1 MDSMIPLTCR
11 FSPVVAAVM
20 FSLVAAGCSRGAE
33 ARPAGAV
40 GTAAATP
47 APGVP
52 AGAGDAPSASAG
64 TPSAARP
71 AIVFL
76 GTSLTAA
83 YGLDPA
89 LGYPAHIQAK
99 LDSMGLAYDV
109 VNAGVSGETSPSAR
123 RRLGWLLRERKPALL
138 VLEVGANDGLRGMDT
153 DSLRANLLAMIAEA
167 RAQPVPPKILLV
179 GMRSLPNLGRAY
191 AQRFESVYPAVAKQ
205 ADVPLLPFLLEGVAG
220 VEKLNQTDGVHPTAE
235 GQTIIGRTV
244 WTALE
249 PLLR

>member
-1 MDSMIPLTCR
+1 MDSMIPLIRR
-11 FSPVVAAVM
+11 FSPVVAAVVV
-20 FSLVAAGCSRGAE
+20 SVLSACGGSAE
-33 ARPAGAV
+33 ARPAAGATASA
-40 GTAAATP
+40 GAAATP
-47 APGVP
+47 DVP
-52 AGAGDAPSASAG
+52 AGAGDAPSPGAG

-71 AIVFL
+71 VIVFL

-89 LGYPAHIQAK
+89 LGYPAHIQAR
-99 LDSMGLAYDV
+99 LDSVGLAYDV

-123 RRLGWLLRERKPALL
+123 RRLGWLLRERKPAVL

-167 RAQPVPPKILLV
+167 RAQPVPPKLLLV

-191 AQRFESVYPAVAKQ
+191 AQRFEAVYPAVAKETG
-205 ADVPLLPFLLEGVAG
+205 VPLLPFLLDGVAG

-235 GQTIIGRTV
+235 GQTIISRTV
-244 WTALE
+244 WRALE